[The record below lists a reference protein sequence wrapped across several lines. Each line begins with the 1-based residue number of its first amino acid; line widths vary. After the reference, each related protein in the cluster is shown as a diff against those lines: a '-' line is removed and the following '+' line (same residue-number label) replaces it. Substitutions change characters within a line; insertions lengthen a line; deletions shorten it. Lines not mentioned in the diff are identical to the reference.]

1 MNEQFDTLTE
11 IVCRHYNAD
20 PTFVLSRNHK
30 HTSTT
35 PRNIIATLWS
45 RGTTLQET
53 ANLLGWKSAQQVC
66 HAKHRVAALSELPS
80 HAYRLR
86 LILEEVTEK
95 IPYLVAEMPI
105 EKESSFKEEGEWL
118 EGVCAKIKDQLNK

>member
-1 MNEQFDTLTE
+1 MLILQENIKDINKSEEKDMNEQFKTLVE

-20 PTFVLSRNHK
+20 PNFVLSRNHK

-95 IPYLVAEMPI
+95 IPFLTAEI
-105 EKESSFKEEGEWL
+105 E
-118 EGVCAKIKDQLNK
+118 N

>member
-1 MNEQFDTLTE
+1 LQENIKDINKLEEKDMNEQFKTLTE

-95 IPYLVAEMPI
+95 IPFLTAEI
-105 EKESSFKEEGEWL
+105 E
-118 EGVCAKIKDQLNK
+118 N

>member
-1 MNEQFDTLTE
+1 MNEQFNTLVE

-20 PTFVLSRNHK
+20 PNFVLSRNVHK

-66 HAKHRVAALSELPS
+66 HAKHRVAAWRELPS

-95 IPYLVAEMPI
+95 IQFLTAEI
-105 EKESSFKEEGEWL
+105 ENTN
-118 EGVCAKIKDQLNK
+118 QNK

>member
-1 MNEQFDTLTE
+1 MNEQFNTLVH
-11 IVCRHYNAD
+11 IVCRHFNAD
-20 PTFVLSRNHK
+20 PLLVLSRNHK

-45 RGTTLQET
+45 RGTTLHAT
-53 ANLLGWKSAQQVC
+53 ATLLGWKSAQQVC
-66 HAKHRVAALSELPS
+66 HARYRVAALSEIPS

-95 IPYLVAEMPI
+95 LPFLMAESPI
-105 EKESSFKEEGEWL
+105 EK
-118 EGVCAKIKDQLNK
+118 

>member
-1 MNEQFDTLTE
+1 LLIEQRKLKDINKLREKDMNETFNKLVE

-20 PTFVLSRNHK
+20 PLFVLSRNHK

-66 HAKHRVAALSELPS
+66 HARKRVAALSELPS

-86 LILEEVTEK
+86 AILEEVTEE
-95 IPYLVAEMPI
+95 IPYLTAETTI
-105 EKESSFKEEGEWL
+105 EK
-118 EGVCAKIKDQLNK
+118 

>member
-1 MNEQFDTLTE
+1 MQENIKDINKSEEKDMNEQFKTLVE

-95 IPYLVAEMPI
+95 IPFLTAEI
-105 EKESSFKEEGEWL
+105 E
-118 EGVCAKIKDQLNK
+118 N

>member
-1 MNEQFDTLTE
+1 MNEQFKTLVE

-20 PTFVLSRNHK
+20 PLFVLSRNHK

-45 RGTTLQET
+45 RGTTLQAT
-53 ANLLGWKSAQQVC
+53 ATLLGWKSAQQVC
-66 HAKHRVAALSELPS
+66 HARHRVAALSVLPS

-86 LILEEVTEK
+86 LIIEEVTEK
-95 IPYLVAEMPI
+95 LPFLMAESPI
-105 EKESSFKEEGEWL
+105 EK
-118 EGVCAKIKDQLNK
+118 

>member
-1 MNEQFDTLTE
+1 MNETFNTLVD
-11 IVCRHYNAD
+11 IVCKHYNAD
-20 PTFVLSRNHK
+20 PAFVLSGNRK

-35 PRNIIATLWS
+35 PRAIIATLWS

-66 HAKHRVAALSELPS
+66 HARHRVKVLSELPS

-95 IPYLVAEMPI
+95 IPYLTAETPI
-105 EKESSFKEEGEWL
+105 EK
-118 EGVCAKIKDQLNK
+118 

>member
-1 MNEQFDTLTE
+1 MRIILLIEQRKLKDINKLREKDMNETFNTLVE
-11 IVCRHYNAD
+11 IVCRHYNAEKA
-20 PTFVLSRNHK
+20 FVLSGNRK

-35 PRNIIATLWS
+35 PRAIIATLWS

-66 HAKHRVAALSELPS
+66 HARHRVKVLSELPS

-86 LILEEVTEK
+86 AILEEVTEK
-95 IPYLVAEMPI
+95 IPYLTAEAPI
-105 EKESSFKEEGEWL
+105 EK
-118 EGVCAKIKDQLNK
+118 